1 MDAGG
6 RQAWHLSGESFC
18 ARLWRLQDNWLVT
31 MRRTIAV
38 LFAVLALIIVAQVA
52 WAAPRAVPRSQ
63 ATLASITSPEPLKP
77 VRGQVTITGSATHSQ
92 FQRYELYYKLEPGED
107 WIFIGDA
114 HFQPV
119 ENGPLGV
126 WATSSLPDGTY
137 SLRLRVVR
145 QDGNYDEAF
154 ARQVLVANAQ
164 PTETPT
170 PEVSPTPTTTPS
182 PLPPTPTIVI
192 ELPVI
197 PTSTPRPTDTPTA
210 SEGEEVVAAPPG
222 DEEDSGGL
230 FGLNKLISQ
239 INVQDI
245 GGAFLLGAQYALA
258 AFISVGVFFFL
269 KRVLAWLWARIRG

>member
-1 MDAGG
+1 
-6 RQAWHLSGESFC
+6 
-18 ARLWRLQDNWLVT
+18 
-31 MRRTIAV
+31 MRRTIV
-38 LFAVLALIIVAQVA
+38 LLLALLAVVLLAQAA
-52 WAAPRAVPRSQ
+52 WAAPHAAPRAQ
-63 ATLASITSPEPLKP
+63 AALALITSPEPLKP
-77 VRGQVTITGSATHSQ
+77 VRGQVTITGSATHPQ

-114 HFQPV
+114 QFQPV
-119 ENGPLGV
+119 ERGPLGI
-126 WATSSLPDGTY
+126 WATNSLPDGTY

-145 QDGNYDEAF
+145 LDGNYDEAL

-170 PEVSPTPTTTPS
+170 PEVSPTPTDTPT

-197 PTSTPRPTDTPTA
+197 PTSTPRPTDTPTT
-210 SEGEEVVAAPPG
+210 SEGEEVTAAPAG
-222 DEEDSGGL
+222 DSEDSGGL
-230 FGLNKLISQ
+230 FGLNNLTSQ

-245 GGAFLLGAQYALA
+245 GDAFLLGAQYALA
-258 AFISVGVFFFL
+258 AFISVGAFFFL